1 MYYIV
6 ELSHVILFVSHIVGD
21 GYSSLLW
28 FTATTLIMKREE
40 VVISL
45 PVTMS

>member
-6 ELSHVILFVSHIVGD
+6 ELSHIILFVSHIVGVE
-21 GYSSLLW
+21 YSSWLW
-28 FTATTLIMKREE
+28 FTATTLIMKRDE